1 MNPTATATPTPAPA
15 ATSGEFPGA
24 SNTGGR
30 TAALTSYTGSTTIS
44 TLGAGIDAKQV
55 NGSLL
60 IKAANVVISR
70 TKVNGNIVIE
80 PQGSVRISDSTV
92 DGNLNGSAVGQYN
105 VTMRRVEVVGA
116 RPVSCNENRDIQ
128 DSCCTLSTSSRE
140 VTGTATASSPTAA
153 SNMLLRHNTLAC
165 DSLPTGAGGAC
176 SAAVAAF
183 GDFALDPE
191 HTYDNNLFVSS
202 PAGYCMY
209 AGYDLAKPYG
219 KLTKNVQV
227 INNVFQ
233 RGSSGKCAVYGLVA
247 AVAPSGNGNVFSG
260 NVRDDGQPVLA
271 RNS

>member
-1 MNPTATATPTPAPA
+1 MLPTR
-15 ATSGEFPGA
+15 GC
-24 SNTGGR
+24 R
-30 TAALTSYTGSTTIS
+30 TRVALTSSTGSTTIS
-44 TLGAGIDAKQV
+44 TPEGRNRRQAGQWLTAHQGGQCRHLKDQ
-55 NGSLL
+55 GQRQHRHR
-60 IKAANVVISR
+60 AAGFR
-70 TKVNGNIVIE
+70 AYL
-80 PQGSVRISDSTV
+80 RL
-92 DGNLNGSAVGQYN
+92 DGRRRDTFNGSAVGQYN

-116 RPVSCNENRDIQ
+116 RQSVSCNENRDIQ
-128 DSCCTLSTSSRE
+128 DSWLHAQYIKSGSDWHGDGFISN
-140 VTGTATASSPTAA
+140 GG

-183 GDFALDPE
+183 GDFAPIQN

-209 AGYDLAKPYG
+209 AGYDPAKPYG

-233 RGSSGKCAVYGLVA
+233 RGSSGKCAVYGPVA
-247 AVAPSGNGNVFSG
+247 AVAPSGGNVFSG